1 MIYIGRWTIISV
13 AVAVALGILFALP
26 NFLSEETRANLP
38 GWMPSTP
45 MSLGLDLQGGSYVLL
60 AADLAGVRTDR
71 LAAVEGDI
79 RLRFNQA
86 EPRILYT
93 NLDTRNDTV
102 TVTVTDPARV
112 EGARG
117 ILTQLINPTGV
128 AGGAMLGLAPVAEYQ
143 LRDDGNSTFT
153 VAFAPNFVRQ
163 LENQII
169 AQSIE
174 VLRRRID
181 LLGTREPTIQQQ
193 GADRILVQVPGLE
206 NPEELIRI
214 IQTTARMSFR
224 LVDEA
229 GDVQAA
235 LAGRVPPGSELLYE
249 ENLGQPS
256 FPILIQRRVVVAGER
271 LVNASPG
278 FDQQRAQTV
287 VNFRFDGT
295 GARQFGD
302 VTRNNVGRRFAI
314 VLDDKVISAPVINEP
329 ILQGSGQISGNF
341 TPQSAQ
347 ELAVLLNAGALPADL
362 LVIEQRSV
370 GAELGADSITAGTDS
385 AMLGFGLVIVFILL
399 SYGLFGAFASIGVAV
414 NLLLLAGVMS
424 ALQATLT
431 LPGIAGI
438 VLTLGMSVDANVLI
452 YERIREEIGQGKTA
466 IAAIDSGF
474 RRAMSA
480 IIDSNLTTVLAALIL
495 FQLGSGPVRGFAVTL
510 GLGIILSF
518 FSAVMVTRLMIVL
531 WIRRVK
537 PKTVTL

>member
-1 MIYIGRWTIISV
+1 MIYIGRWTIITV
-13 AVAVALGILFALP
+13 VTAVFLGILFALP
-26 NFLSEETRANLP
+26 NFLSAEMRASLP
-38 GWMPSTP
+38 GWLPSTP

-60 AADLAGVRTDR
+60 DVDLAGVRADR
-71 LAAVEGDI
+71 LTAVEGDI
-79 RLRFNQA
+79 RLAFNQA

-93 NLDTRNDTV
+93 NLEMQNETV
-102 TVTVTDPARV
+102 TVTVIEPERV
-112 EGARG
+112 EEARN
-117 ILTQLINPTGV
+117 LLALLINPTGV

-143 LRDDGNSTFT
+143 LRDEGNGTFN
-153 VAFAPNFVRQ
+153 VVFAPNFERQ
-163 LENQII
+163 LANQII

-174 VLRRRID
+174 VVRRRID
-181 LLGTREPTIQQQ
+181 ELGTREPTIQQQ

-206 NPEELIRI
+206 DTQELRAIL
-214 IQTTARMSFR
+214 QTTARMSFR
-224 LVDEA
+224 LVDET

-235 LAGRVPPGSELLYE
+235 VAGRVPPGSELLYE
-249 ENLGQPS
+249 ENLGQQ
-256 FPILIQRRVVVAGER
+256 FPILIQRRVMVSGDR
-271 LVNASPG
+271 LVNASAG
-278 FDQQRAQTV
+278 FDQQRAMTV
-287 VNFRFDGT
+287 VNFRFDGA

-314 VLDDKVISAPVINEP
+314 VLDDMVISAPVINEP
-329 ILQGSGQISGNF
+329 ILQGNGQISGNF
-341 TPQSAQ
+341 TPDSANQ
-347 ELAVLLNAGALPADL
+347 LSVLLRAGALPADL
-362 LVIEQRSV
+362 VIIEERSV
-370 GAELGADSITAGTDS
+370 GAELGADSIASGTNS
-385 AMLGFGLVIVFILL
+385 AMVGFGLVIVFILL
-399 SYGLFGAFASIGVAV
+399 SYGFFGGFASIGVAV

-480 IIDSNLTTVLAALIL
+480 IIDSNLTTILAALIL

-531 WIRRVK
+531 WIRQAK
-537 PKTVTL
+537 PKMVTL